1 MKWLAVALIKVAS
14 LTMCVHLSKVLCEC
28 DYPLYFFGTVLS
40 FTLDYTEHINTHTNL
55 SLREND

>member
-28 DYPLYFFGTVLS
+28 DYPLYFLALFYL
-40 FTLDYTEHINTHTNL
+40 LP
-55 SLREND
+55 